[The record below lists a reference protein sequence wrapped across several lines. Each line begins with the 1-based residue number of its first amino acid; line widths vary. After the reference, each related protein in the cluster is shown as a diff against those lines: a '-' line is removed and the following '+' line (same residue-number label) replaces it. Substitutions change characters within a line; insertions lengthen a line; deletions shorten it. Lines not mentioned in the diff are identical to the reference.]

1 MMNKW
6 IQQTKK
12 LQNELEGS
20 YGESGAK
27 IYDKLLNSNY
37 GVDFL
42 IGWLDR
48 LLEEE
53 KNTPEWSRYS
63 D

>member
-1 MMNKW
+1 
-6 IQQTKK
+6 
-12 LQNELEGS
+12 LEDN
-20 YGESGAK
+20 YGEAGAI

-42 IGWLDR
+42 IGWLNR

>member
-12 LQNELEGS
+12 LQNELEDN
-20 YGESGAK
+20 YGEAGAI

-42 IGWLDR
+42 IGWLNR
-48 LLEEE
+48 MLEEE

>member
-12 LQNELEGS
+12 LQNELVGE
-20 YGESGAK
+20 YGEAGAR
-27 IYDKLLNSNY
+27 IYDKLLYSNY
-37 GVDFL
+37 SVDFL
-42 IGWLDR
+42 IEWLDR
-48 LLEEE
+48 ILEEE
-53 KNTPEWSRYS
+53 KDTPEWSRYS

>member
-1 MMNKW
+1 MNEW
-6 IQQTKK
+6 MQQTKM
-12 LQNELEGS
+12 LQNELEGN
-20 YGESGAK
+20 YGEAGARV
-27 IYDKLLNSNY
+27 YDKLFNSNY
-37 GVDFL
+37 SVDFL

-53 KNTPEWSRYS
+53 KNIPEWSRYS